1 MKGRSRQVT
10 IMLHTEGETSSRTIR
25 MPHWAFRALG
35 AGAAA
40 LLIVPAV
47 LLVLYAPLARA
58 VVRAPAL
65 EREVARLRFENAK
78 VHELAAALDTAEA
91 RYATVRRMLGAA
103 APAPAGDTGTAASQ
117 EPVSIVGLPVAPPIR
132 VSSSGARAFTR
143 GPGDPIHW
151 PLDEPGF
158 LTRGQAL
165 TPGAEEAHPGVDI
178 AVPVGTPV
186 RAAGGGSAVEVGQDA
201 EYGEF
206 VLLEHRS
213 GVRSMYGHL
222 SRVLVAAGDT
232 VAAGRVIGLSGNSG
246 RSTAPH
252 LHFEIRRGDRRVDPM
267 SMVREGR

>member
-1 MKGRSRQVT
+1 MSSGSKQVT
-10 IMLHTEGETSSRTIR
+10 IMVHTEGETSSRTIR
-25 MPHWAFRALG
+25 LPLWAVRAAAVVL
-35 AGAAA
+35 AA
-40 LLIVPAV
+40 LLVVPAM

-65 EREVARLRFENAK
+65 EREVARLRAENAK

-91 RYATVRRMLGAA
+91 RYATVARMLGA
-103 APAPAGDTGTAASQ
+103 PALEGPEVEPARAI
-117 EPVSIVGLPVAPPIR
+117 PVEVRGLPVAPILR
-132 VSSSGARAFTR
+132 VSASGPRRFSR
-143 GPGDPIHW
+143 GPSDPVHW
-151 PLDEPGF
+151 PLDEAGL
-158 LTRGQAL
+158 LTRGQSL
-165 TPGAEEAHPGVDI
+165 GSDSLETHPGVDI

-186 RAAGGGSAVEVGQDA
+186 RAAGGGSAVEVGQDP
-201 EYGEF
+201 EYGSF

-222 SRVLVAAGDT
+222 SRILVTAGDT

>member
-1 MKGRSRQVT
+1 MKAKARSRQVT
-10 IMLHTEGETSSRTIR
+10 IMLHTEGDTSSRTFR
-25 MPHWAFRALG
+25 MPHWAFRGLG
-35 AGAAA
+35 VAAA
-40 LLIVPAV
+40 LLLIVPAV

-65 EREVARLRFENAK
+65 EREVARLRIENAK
-78 VHELAAALDTAEA
+78 VHDLAAALDTAEA

-103 APAPAGDTGTAASQ
+103 APALESPTPAVA
-117 EPVSIVGLPVAPPIR
+117 EPLDVSGLPVAPLIR
-132 VSSSGARAFTR
+132 VSSDGGRSFSR
-143 GPGDPIHW
+143 GPGDPVHW

-165 TPGAEEAHPGVDI
+165 APRADEAHPGVDI
-178 AVPVGTPV
+178 AVPIGTPV
-186 RAAGGGSAVEVGQDA
+186 RAAGGGSAVEVGQDP

-206 VLLEHRS
+206 VLLEHRN

-222 SRVLVAAGDT
+222 SRVLVTAGDT

>member
-1 MKGRSRQVT
+1 MV
-10 IMLHTEGETSSRTIR
+10 HTEGETSSRTIR
-25 MPHWAFRALG
+25 MPHWVFRALG
-35 AGAAA
+35 IGAAV
-40 LLIVPAV
+40 LFIIPAV

-65 EREVARLRFENAK
+65 EREVERLRVENAK

-103 APAPAGDTGTAASQ
+103 PVVGDPAVAAPA
-117 EPVSIVGLPVAPPIR
+117 EPVNVTGLPVAPVIR
-132 VSSSGARAFTR
+132 VSSSGGRPFTR
-143 GPGDPIHW
+143 GPGDPVHW
-151 PLDEPGF
+151 PLDEAGF

-165 TPGAEEAHPGVDI
+165 TPGADEAHRGVDI
-178 AVPVGTPV
+178 AVPVGTPG
-186 RAAGGGSAVEVGQDA
+186 RAAGGGSAVEVGQDP

-206 VLLEHRS
+206 VLLEHRD
-213 GVRSMYGHL
+213 GIRSMYGHL
-222 SRVLVAAGDT
+222 SRVLVTAGDT

>member
-1 MKGRSRQVT
+1 MKGRGRQVT
-10 IMLHTEGETSSRTIR
+10 IMVHTEGETSSRSIR

-35 AGAAA
+35 AGAAL
-40 LLIVPAV
+40 LLIIPAV

-65 EREVARLRFENAK
+65 EREVDRLRAENAK

-103 APAPAGDTGTAASQ
+103 PALETATARDAEPVDVSGLPTAPA
-117 EPVSIVGLPVAPPIR
+117 IR
-132 VSSSGARAFTR
+132 VSVGGGRNFSR
-143 GPGDPIHW
+143 GPGDPVHW

-158 LTRGQAL
+158 LTRGQDLA
-165 TPGAEEAHPGVDI
+165 PDADEAHPGVDI

-201 EYGEF
+201 EYGAF
-206 VLLEHRS
+206 VLLEHRN

-222 SRVLVAAGDT
+222 ARVLVTAGDT

-267 SMVREGR
+267 TMVREGR

>member
-1 MKGRSRQVT
+1 MTPRPRHVT
-10 IMLHTEGETSSRTIR
+10 IMVHAEGETSSRTFR
-25 MPHWAFRALG
+25 VPMWAFRAVI
-35 AGAAA
+35 AALLA
-40 LLIVPAV
+40 LLIVPAL
-47 LLVLYAPLARA
+47 LLVLYAPLASA
-58 VVRAPAL
+58 VVRAPFL
-65 EREVARLRFENAK
+65 EREVERLRAENAK

-91 RYATVRRMLGAA
+91 RYATVRRMLGAEPLDA
-103 APAPAGDTGTAASQ
+103 EADVQEAPPSV
-117 EPVSIVGLPVAPPIR
+117 EGLPVAPALR
-132 VSSSGARAFTR
+132 VSAAGGRDFSSG
-143 GPGDPIHW
+143 PSDPIHW

-165 TPGAEEAHPGVDI
+165 AGQAGEAHPGVDI
-178 AVPVGTPV
+178 AVPVGTLV
-186 RAAGGGSAVEVGQDA
+186 RAAGGGSAVEVGRDP

-206 VLLEHRS
+206 VLLEHRN
-213 GVRSMYGHL
+213 GIRSMYGHL

>member
-1 MKGRSRQVT
+1 MKGRSKQVT
-10 IMLHTEGETSSRTIR
+10 IMVHTEGETSSRTIR
-25 MPHWAFRALG
+25 MPHWVFRALG
-35 AGAAA
+35 AGAAL

-47 LLVLYAPLARA
+47 LLVLYAPLAGA
-58 VVRAPAL
+58 LVRAPAL
-65 EREVARLRFENAK
+65 EREVERLRVENAK

-103 APAPAGDTGTAASQ
+103 PVVGDPAAAAAPA
-117 EPVSIVGLPVAPPIR
+117 EPVDVSGLPVAPVIR
-132 VSSSGARAFTR
+132 VSSSGGRAFTR
-143 GPGDPIHW
+143 GPGDPVHW
-151 PLDEPGF
+151 PLDEEGF

-165 TPGAEEAHPGVDI
+165 APGADEAHPGVDI

-186 RAAGGGSAVEVGQDA
+186 RAAGGGSAVEVGQDP

-206 VLLEHRS
+206 VLLEHRD
-213 GVRSMYGHL
+213 GIRSMYGHL
-222 SRVLVAAGDT
+222 SRVLVTAGDT

-252 LHFEIRRGDRRVDPM
+252 LHYEIRRGDRRVDPM